1 MNEAEKNFLTL
12 ARELLMGEHTKDA
25 CAHYYKV
32 REANP
37 ENAEAK
43 FFAAY
48 CGYEVLLEERD
59 YLSAKNAFLAM
70 TKETA
75 KIITC
80 FKEAIFEKDEDSSD
94 IPEDEFQEIS
104 RNILLTK
111 TVDLYTPLTRFIFTN
126 RISTTKEVIE
136 GGVLSLYAM
145 GDAIEKE
152 FAAKPEFMKEALK
165 VWKEGVALQT
175 QFYGYKYEGVV
186 ADTYVAKIQKIEP
199 SYTKPQKTGCISLKK

>member
-1 MNEAEKNFLTL
+1 MNETEKKFLIP

-25 CAHYYKV
+25 CAHYFKAH
-32 REANP
+32 EANP
-37 ENAEAK
+37 ENMEAE
-43 FFAAY
+43 FFS
-48 CGYEVLLEERD
+48 D
-59 YLSAKNAFLAM
+59 YLSYKVLVDKRDYAPAKRAFVSMTKNA
-70 TKETA
+70 A
-75 KIITC
+75 KTITC
-80 FKEAIFEKDEDSSD
+80 FKEAVFEKDEESD
-94 IPEDEFQEIS
+94 EIPEDMFQEVN

-111 TVDLYTPLTRFIFTN
+111 TVDLYLPLTRFIFTN

-152 FAAKPEFMKEALK
+152 FGTNPKFMEEALR

-199 SYTKPQKTGCISLKK
+199 SYTKPQKPGCISLKK